1 MNREPVTV
9 AGETI
14 TIAMLAALI
23 ATTALLLVAV
33 RLDFLAGPFQVA
45 AGAAAVIFLVTY
57 AVPRIV
63 ARWFG
68 TTLKELWGTPP

>member
-9 AGETI
+9 AGEAI
-14 TIAMLAALI
+14 TAAMLATLI
-23 ATTALLLVAV
+23 ATTMLLITAI
-33 RLDFLAGPFQVA
+33 RLDFLAGPYEF
-45 AGAAAVIFLVTY
+45 AGGVAAVIFIVTY

-63 ARWFG
+63 ARLG